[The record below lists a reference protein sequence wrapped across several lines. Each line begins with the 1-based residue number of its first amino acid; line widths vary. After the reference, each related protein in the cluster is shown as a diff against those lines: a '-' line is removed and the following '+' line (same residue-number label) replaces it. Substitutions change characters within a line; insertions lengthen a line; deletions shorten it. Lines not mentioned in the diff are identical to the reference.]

1 MASKLSLLWAL
12 PCWLLVACAATGKN
26 LPHSPTEITQPD
38 LLLTVDTVA
47 KEPKNW
53 AGKKV
58 KLTGN
63 FSGWQGK
70 CTGRPPVSRSDWM
83 MESDTACMYVN
94 GRLPPELSSIPPA
107 RGIGKPI
114 VVMGEVFIDALGK
127 AYIQSERISIR
138 ELSQHE

>member
-1 MASKLSLLWAL
+1 MASRLNLFWAL

-26 LPHSPTEITQPD
+26 LPHSPTEITQSDSSP
-38 LLLTVDTVA
+38 TVDVVA
-47 KEPKNW
+47 KEPENW
-53 AGKKV
+53 VGKKV

-63 FSGWQGK
+63 FSGWQGQ

-83 MESDTACMYVN
+83 MESDTACVYVS
-94 GRLPPELSSIPPA
+94 GRLPPELSSISPA

-114 VVMGEVFIDALGK
+114 VVIGEVFIDEHGK
-127 AYIQSERISIR
+127 PYIQGERISVL

>member
-1 MASKLSLLWAL
+1 MASRLNLFWAL

-26 LPHSPTEITQPD
+26 LPQSPTKITQLD
-38 LLLTVDTVA
+38 SSLTVDAVA
-47 KEPKNW
+47 KEPKSW

-58 KLTGN
+58 KVEGN

-83 MESDTACMYVN
+83 MENDTACVYVS
-94 GRLPPELSSIPPA
+94 GRLPPELSSISPA

-114 VVMGEVFIDALGK
+114 VVMGEVFIDGFGK
-127 AYIQSERISIR
+127 PYIQSERISIR
-138 ELSQHE
+138 E